1 MKPPLS
7 PELRI
12 TQVNLAPGQIDL
24 GVGQPGFDLLP
35 LAVLRRA
42 AAVALMAEDPAC
54 LNYGY
59 EQGDGRFRHA
69 LAQFL
74 TAEYGFSV
82 AAGDLLV
89 TNGAS
94 QGLDLICTLFT
105 RPGDTVLVEEPTYFL
120 ALRIFA
126 DHGLRVV
133 GIPTAHNGLDLDA
146 LEAILARHRPVL
158 LYTIPTFQNPS
169 GVTLPLDSRERLV
182 ALSAAHNFLIVADE
196 VYQLLHYTV
205 TPPPP
210 LAYWVESGRVL
221 SLGSFSKIL
230 APGLRLGWI
239 QAAAPLL
246 ARLTGS
252 GLLDSGG
259 GLNPFTSNVVRI
271 ALEKGW
277 QAAHLAH
284 LRQTYQR
291 RLAAM
296 AAALASHLG
305 GIARFTVPDGGFFFW
320 VALDEGVDTAV
331 LLPAAHQ
338 HQTGYQPGV
347 KFSSRGTLRHYL
359 RLSFAFYDEATLVSG
374 TRRLQQ
380 VFSNSLITLEP
391 SSLAK

>member
-1 MKPPLS
+1 MTSLNPAG
-7 PELRI
+7 LRT

-35 LAVLRRA
+35 LELLHRA
-42 AAVALMAEDPAC
+42 ADVRLSAGDPAF
-54 LNYGY
+54 LNYGF

-74 TAEYGFSV
+74 STGYGFPV
-82 AAGDLLV
+82 TAADLMV

-105 RPGDTVLVEEPTYFL
+105 RPGDTVFVEEPTYFL

-133 GIPTAHNGLDLDA
+133 GIPAAAHGLDLDA
-146 LEAILARHRPVL
+146 LEEALAQQQPAL

-169 GVTLPLDSRERLV
+169 GVTLPLAARERLV
-182 ALSAAHNFLIVADE
+182 ALSTAHNFLIVSDE
-196 VYQLLHYTV
+196 VYQLLGYTAA
-205 TPPPP
+205 PPPP
-210 LAYWVESGRVL
+210 LAYWAESERVL

-239 QAAAPLL
+239 QAEAPLL

-259 GLNPFTSNVVRI
+259 GLNPFTSNVVRV
-271 ALEKGW
+271 ALEEGW
-277 QAAHLAH
+277 QAEYLAH
-284 LRQTYQR
+284 LRQIYLR

-296 AAALASHLG
+296 AAALTSYLG
-305 GIARFTVPDGGFFFW
+305 DIARFAVPQGGFFFW

-331 LLPAAHQ
+331 LLPTAHR
-338 HQTGYQPGV
+338 HQTGFQPGI
-347 KFSSRGTLRHYL
+347 KFSSRGALRNYL
-359 RLSFAFYDEATLVSG
+359 RLSFAFYDEAAIAQGVA
-374 TRRLQQ
+374 RLRQA
-380 VFSNSLITLEP
+380 
-391 SSLAK
+391 LAES